1 MVEDI
6 LIEKTI
12 PATIVGIDL
21 GLKDLIITSEK
32 VKYRN
37 DKVLEKYERD
47 YKKNYQAQLKEVRI
61 I

>member
-47 YKKNYQAQLKEVRI
+47 YKKI
-61 I
+61 IKPS